1 MTTSPK
7 PGQQDHSADLKHL
20 RRECQARLDALGL
33 PTPCDISTLCNHLSQ
48 QRDRPI
54 QLVPMTMQASH
65 PCGILVASDTTD
77 FIFYDANTS
86 KPHQEHIVMHELAHI
101 ICCHRGSGGLD
112 DASIGLL
119 FPDVDPELV
128 RDMLRRT
135 TYSHVQER
143 EAEIMAS
150 LILRRRYPKATE
162 FGGSNLPESTKTLAR
177 ITISL
182 MRHDMNT

>member
-1 MTTSPK
+1 MTTTPRRWRHATDFK
-7 PGQQDHSADLKHL
+7 QL
-20 RRECQARLDALGL
+20 RRECQARLDALNL
-33 PTPCDISTLCNHLSQ
+33 PTPYDVSILCEYLSQ
-48 QRDRPI
+48 QRGRPI
-54 QLVPMTMQASH
+54 HLVPMTMQVSH
-65 PCGILVASDTTD
+65 PCGILVASSTTD
-77 FIFYDANTS
+77 FIFYDVNTS

-112 DASIGLL
+112 DASAQLL

-135 TYSHVQER
+135 TYSNVQEQ

-150 LILRRRYPKATE
+150 LILRRCHPKATE
-162 FGGSNLPESTKTLAR
+162 LEGSILPKSTETLAR
-177 ITISL
+177 IKNSL